1 MESPVALEIDHQ
13 SVLLGWKAVLGVL
26 AYELQMQTTST
37 ESTSEEQQGDI
48 FVVHDPLLH
57 SLIHLT
63 C

>member
-1 MESPVALEIDHQ
+1 
-13 SVLLGWKAVLGVL
+13 
-26 AYELQMQTTST
+26 MQTTST

-57 SLIHLT
+57 SLIHST